1 METYITLALLALAIG
16 FVSAVLYSFICR
28 KQVKKVE
35 TVIITIESPK
45 CACGG
50 NCGCGDKKTKS
61 KKVQPLLG
69 VVAPKLKSDAV
80 ATKSK
85 KKAVN

>member
-1 METYITLALLALAIG
+1 VLALAVG
-16 FVSAVLYSFICR
+16 FVSATLYSFICR
-28 KQVKKVE
+28 KQVKKVK
-35 TVIITIESPK
+35 TISIAIEAPT
-45 CACGG
+45 CACG
-50 NCGCGDKKTKS
+50 DKTKS

-85 KKAVN
+85 KKAVK